1 MKNMKKIAL
10 IQGGLGAERDV
21 SYVTG
26 QSFAGALKELGY
38 PFEVVEADE
47 KLPVTLAQSGADV
60 ALLAV
65 HGKYAED
72 GIVQALCEYL
82 KIPYTGAG
90 VLSSALCMDKAF
102 SKQVFQYHQIP
113 TPTFVVWGEED
124 QELKRLPFA
133 FPWVIK
139 PSREGS
145 SLGIHIVE
153 NQEDFSSKFRE
164 ALQYDRFVLVES
176 LIKGMEVTVPVWL
189 GRPLTA
195 IEIAPK
201 TDFFNYENKYTKGCT
216 DYHVPA
222 RLDVETLDLCR
233 ELAVK
238 ACESCRVRTYGR
250 VDFMVSEE
258 GSQPYV
264 LEINTL
270 PGFTPTSLLPMSA
283 QHEGVSFVELVRE
296 LIEHASLDYAGVK

>member
-1 MKNMKKIAL
+1 M
-10 IQGGLGAERDV
+10 
-21 SYVTG
+21 
-26 QSFAGALKELGY
+26 
-38 PFEVVEADE
+38 
-47 KLPVTLAQSGADV
+47 

-124 QELKRLPFA
+124 QELKRLPFS

-145 SLGIHIVE
+145 SFGIHIVE
-153 NQEDFSSKFRE
+153 NSKEFSSKFKE
-164 ALQYDRFVLVES
+164 ALQYDQFVLVES
-176 LIKGMEVTVPVWL
+176 FVKGVEVTVPVWL
-189 GRPLTA
+189 GRSLTA

-216 DYHVPA
+216 DYYVPA
-222 RLDVETLDLCR
+222 RLDAKTLDLCR
-233 ELAVK
+233 ELALK
-238 ACESCRVRTYGR
+238 ACEGCRVRTYGR

-258 GSQPYV
+258 GNRPYV
-264 LEINTL
+264 LEVNTL

-283 QHEGVSFVELVRE
+283 QHEGISFVELVRDI
-296 LIEHASLDYAGVK
+296 IEHASLDYAGVK